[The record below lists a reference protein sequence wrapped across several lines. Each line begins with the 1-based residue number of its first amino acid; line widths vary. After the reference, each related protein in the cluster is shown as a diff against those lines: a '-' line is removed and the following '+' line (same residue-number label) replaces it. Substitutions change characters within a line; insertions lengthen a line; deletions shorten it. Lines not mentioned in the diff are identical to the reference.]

1 MLFFFSKKNKCDK
14 CTKEELKRAGIRM
27 QVLKLFFQQYAR
39 DAYSDQFQCRLAL
52 PADQPSLVSNIRVK
66 PEPCN
71 LQNLEVD
78 QRIESSDGQSW
89 KSRLNDPTHIYI
101 HTKKKK
107 HRHQIRRRKASAKL
121 FRNAPRPRFFF
132 LVISSKKSTG
142 GGQLCHPF
150 LCLAQR
156 RRVASTNGFCSCFF
170 FFFFLFRA
178 QLYAANS

>member
-71 LQNLEVD
+71 LQKLEVD

-89 KSRLNDPTHIYI
+89 KSRLNVPTHIYM
-101 HTKKKK
+101 HTKKKTA
-107 HRHQIRRRKASAKL
+107 IR
-121 FRNAPRPRFFF
+121 
-132 LVISSKKSTG
+132 
-142 GGQLCHPF
+142 
-150 LCLAQR
+150 
-156 RRVASTNGFCSCFF
+156 
-170 FFFFLFRA
+170 
-178 QLYAANS
+178 

>member
-52 PADQPSLVSNIRVK
+52 PADQPSLVSNIRAK

-71 LQNLEVD
+71 LQRSEVD
-78 QRIESSDGQSW
+78 QGIESSHGQSW
-89 KSRLNDPTHIYI
+89 KGRLNVPIHIYI
-101 HTKKKK
+101 HTKKK
-107 HRHQIRRRKASAKL
+107 HCHQIRRRKASAKL

-132 LVISSKKSTG
+132 LVISSKN
-142 GGQLCHPF
+142 QLEAASSATHSFALLKDDKFPVLMAF
-150 LCLAQR
+150 ALA
-156 RRVASTNGFCSCFF
+156 FF